1 MYPVN
6 GSALVFDAFAGVG
19 VVLHDF
25 TGADL
30 ALCVYLPKDDGAEF
44 CGSEE
49 VVLGGLLDLVGGEV
63 GGEDGGEEM
72 VEMAVRGKG
81 FFDI

>member
-6 GSALVFDAFAGVG
+6 GSALVFDAFAGKG

-30 ALCVYLPKDDGAEF
+30 GLSVDLTEDDGAGF
-44 CGSEE
+44 GGSES
-49 VVLGGLLDLVGGEV
+49 VVLDNILNLRW
-63 GGEDGGEEM
+63 GEDRGEEL
-72 VEMAVRGKG
+72 VEVAVEGEG
-81 FFDI
+81 LFHI